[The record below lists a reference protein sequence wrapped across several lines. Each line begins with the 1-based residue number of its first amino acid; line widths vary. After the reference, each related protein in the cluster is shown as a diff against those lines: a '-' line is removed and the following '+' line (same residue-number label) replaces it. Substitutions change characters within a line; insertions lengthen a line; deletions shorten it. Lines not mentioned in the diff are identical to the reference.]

1 MLFDKE
7 TKVVETLEQFRQ
19 RTSFVYQPF
28 SEGPVSINP
37 NCLKK
42 VNERGEFCQFYG
54 DTLVYLLDD
63 KVKDHCRYYQDQL
76 YQYCE
81 DVFAEPLNEEILAKK
96 QAVMADRELLGQLPF
111 PSAMSASVEAGKKI
125 L

>member
-63 KVKDHCRYYQDQL
+63 KVKNHCRYYQDQL

-81 DVFAEPLNEEILAKK
+81 DVFAEPLNEETFHLTLHDLNNSTDIHSIYFS
-96 QAVMADRELLGQLPF
+96 MEE
-111 PSAMSASVEAGKKI
+111 S
-125 L
+125 